1 MEGRR
6 KDGGIG
12 IGIGWWEEGQVG
24 GRKERLA
31 VGRTGWLEE
40 GQVGKMKDDGLVG
53 RKKDEGHVDRRK
65 DKGQR
70 YKG

>member
-1 MEGRR
+1 M
-6 KDGGIG
+6 
-12 IGIGWWEEGQVG
+12 
-24 GRKERLA
+24 A